1 MTCCRHGGSY
11 GGSKGFGQYGEGRMQ
26 TSTQKRRAN
35 RPEQNVDVKP
45 SGIET
50 SSAPGQCRAVEKL
63 SLFHYHT
70 L

>member
-1 MTCCRHGGSY
+1 
-11 GGSKGFGQYGEGRMQ
+11 MQ